1 MIVLDKS
8 DSHIPANVATIGCF
22 DGVHRGHCDLIAQ
35 VRNEAQKSKME
46 SLLITFSN
54 HPRSVLQPG
63 YHPQLLSSANEKL
76 ALLAKTGVDM
86 CLPLLFTKEM
96 SQTPAYQFMKTF
108 LQERFNVHTLLIGFN
123 HHFGKPNGETIED
136 YRDFGHKL
144 GIKVVQAKEFLLEG
158 EPISS
163 SVIRRLLLNGDVAK
177 AAALLGYAYKI
188 NGLVVAG
195 HRIGRQLGFPTA
207 NIQPN
212 DSMKLLPKNG
222 GYAVRVSLSGEVY
235 PGMLY
240 IGNRPTF
247 NNLPERTIEVNILH
261 FNGDIYGQEINIEF
275 LDFLREEQ
283 HFDSAEELS
292 QQLDKDRALAESI
305 AKSYHLPL

>member
-1 MIVLDKS
+1 MVVLNES
-8 DSHIPANVATIGCF
+8 DTHIPANVATIGCF
-22 DGVHRGHCDLIAQ
+22 DGVHRGHRDLIAQ
-35 VRNEAQKSKME
+35 VCNEAQKSKME

-54 HPRSVLQPG
+54 HPRSVLQPD
-63 YHPQLLSSANEKL
+63 YCPQLLSSGSEKL

-86 CLPLLFTKEM
+86 CVPLFFTKEM
-96 SQTPAYQFMKTF
+96 SQISAFQFMKTF

-136 YRDFGHKL
+136 YRTFGREL
-144 GIKVVQAKEFLLEG
+144 GINVIQAHELLFDG

-163 SVIRRLLLNGDVAK
+163 SFIRRLLQCGNVAK
-177 AAALLGYAYKI
+177 AAVLLGYTYKI
-188 NGLVVAG
+188 DGHVVAG
-195 HRIGRQLGFPTA
+195 HQIGRRLGFPTA

-222 GYAVRVSLSGEVY
+222 GYAVRVSLSGKQF

-247 NNLPERTIEVNILH
+247 NSLPEMTIEVNILH
-261 FNGDIYGQEINIEF
+261 FNGNIYGQEISIEF
-275 LDFLREEQ
+275 LDFLRDEQ
-283 HFDSAEELS
+283 RFNSTEDLRR
-292 QQLDKDRALAESI
+292 QLNKDLALTESI
-305 AKSYHLPL
+305 VKSYHQPS

>member
-8 DSHIPANVATIGCF
+8 NSHIPANVATIGCF

-35 VRNEAQKSKME
+35 VRKEAQKSKME

-54 HPRSVLQPG
+54 HPHSVLQPD
-63 YHPQLLSSANEKL
+63 YHPQLLSSTSEKL
-76 ALLAKTGVDM
+76 ALLSKTGVDM
-86 CLPLLFTKEM
+86 CIPLLFTKEM
-96 SQTPAYQFMKTF
+96 SQVSAFQFMKTF

-136 YRDFGHKL
+136 YRNYGREL
-144 GIKVVQAKEFLLEG
+144 GIQVIQAQEFLFEG
-158 EPISS
+158 EQISS
-163 SVIRRLLLNGDVAK
+163 STIRRLLLNGNVAK
-177 AAALLGYAYKI
+177 AATLLGYAYKI
-188 NGLVVAG
+188 NGHVIAG
-195 HRIGRQLGFPTA
+195 QRIGRRLGFPTA
-207 NIQPN
+207 NIQPD

-222 GYAVRVSLSGEVY
+222 GYAVRVFIFGEAY
-235 PGMLY
+235 AGMLY

-261 FNGDIYGQEINIEF
+261 FNENIYGQEIHIEF

-283 HFDSAEELS
+283 RFDSAEDLR
-292 QQLDKDRALAESI
+292 QQLDKDRTLAESI
-305 AKSYHLPL
+305 AKSYRLLL